1 VNQIDDAI
9 ERVQKV
15 RERLDAAMSVYGPVG
30 QHRVVTQAAI
40 DEIAAA
46 RSELEGAVIDKDRV
60 LGKRELVGLQGFLG
74 GGSFFNALQ

>member
-9 ERVQKV
+9 ERVQKA
-15 RERLDAAMSVYGPVG
+15 RERLDAAMSVYGPVR

-60 LGKRELVGLQGFLG
+60 LGKR
-74 GGSFFNALQ
+74 A